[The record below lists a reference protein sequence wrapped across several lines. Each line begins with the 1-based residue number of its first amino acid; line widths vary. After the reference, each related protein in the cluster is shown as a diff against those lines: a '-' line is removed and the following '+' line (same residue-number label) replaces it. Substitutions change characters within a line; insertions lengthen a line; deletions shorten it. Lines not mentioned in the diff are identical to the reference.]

1 VPDVVLA
8 CSGDVPTM
16 EAIAAAQLLRD
27 RLPDLAVRVV
37 NVVDLMRMQDPSHH
51 PHGLNDLLFDAIF
64 TRESPVIFAFH
75 GYPSLIHQLAY
86 RRTNHGNLH
95 VRGFIEK
102 GTTTTPFDMLHL
114 NDLDRYRL
122 ALDVLHRVRGLAS
135 RPGVAE
141 IADEWHAARAAARD
155 YAYEHGED
163 PEWITGWRYDA
174 G

>member
-1 VPDVVLA
+1 
-8 CSGDVPTM
+8 M
-16 EAIAAAQLLRD
+16 
-27 RLPDLAVRVV
+27 
-37 NVVDLMRMQDPSHH
+37 
-51 PHGLNDLLFDAIF
+51 
-64 TRESPVIFAFH
+64 IFAFH

-86 RRTNHGNLH
+86 RRTNHANLH

-155 YAYEHGED
+155 SRIRARRGPGVDHRMAVRRRLTPRIRQAVPGYQRPCTCAR
-163 PEWITGWRYDA
+163 ISRS
-174 G
+174 